1 MKKDDV
7 PVTLSVYIPKAKTQ
21 LALVERLEK
30 LGRKK
35 DRSINYLIVE
45 AIRQYLDKEEAG

>member
-1 MKKDDV
+1 MTKDDG
-7 PVTLSVYIPKAKTQ
+7 PVTLSVYIPKAKMD

-30 LGRKK
+30 LGREK

-45 AIRQYLDKEEAG
+45 AIRQYLDNQEAG